1 MNNIVEMLESA
12 DVGSREIDEKIAK
25 LVGWVRTTADGKHLR
40 GYAYCPNYTTSMDT
54 ALTLVP
60 DGGDWQMPLPF
71 HEYNNK
77 LFRCEIY
84 GKGYVYVY
92 GVAPTPALAI
102 CIAVMKAIEETK

>member
-1 MNNIVEMLESA
+1 MSDIIEILEAA
-12 DVGSREIDEKIAK
+12 DVGSREIDTRID
-25 LVGWVRTTADGKHLR
+25 LIINGQRFDDDFV
-40 GYAYCPNYTTSMDT
+40 PPYTTSIDA

-60 DGGDWQMPLPF
+60 DGGDWQMPF

-92 GVAPTPALAI
+92 GIAPTPALAI
-102 CIAVMKAIEETK
+102 CISAMKAIEND

>member
-1 MNNIVEMLESA
+1 MSNQMNNIVEILESA
-12 DVGSREIDEKIAK
+12 DVGSRELDATIEWGSPLEPCDWDHD
-25 LVGWVRTTADGKHLR
+25 VPH
-40 GYAYCPNYTTSMDT
+40 YTTSIDA